1 MGKNKQ
7 EGFTLVECIV
17 SIALISI
24 IMIGISLI
32 LSFAL
37 NSYGRHIVLWQTKH
51 DVYIASKYIEKSLR
65 EFNQEDIIFDS
76 NNNIFQGKDY
86 DNKSAWVYL
95 SGKRSFKTNTLIYF
109 YNDTKEIR
117 VNKNNENNVLCGNIG
132 NVIVNELIEGKLIEI
147 EVIAYKAGY
156 SVKTRLNLNYRKK

>member
-1 MGKNKQ
+1 MKNKQ
-7 EGFTLVECIV
+7 KGFTLIECIV
-17 SIALISI
+17 SIALISM
-24 IMIGISLI
+24 IMISISLI

-37 NSYGRHIVLWQTKH
+37 NSYGRHTDDWQTKH

-65 EFNQEDIIFDS
+65 EFNQEDIIFDGD
-76 NNNIFQGKDY
+76 NNIFQGKDY

-95 SGKRSFKTNTLIYF
+95 SGKRPFKTNILIYF
-109 YNDTKEIR
+109 YDDTKEIR

-132 NVIVNELIEGKLIEI
+132 NVTVNELIEGKLIEI
-147 EVIAYKAGY
+147 EVTAYKTGY